1 MKITTEK
8 NFYKTM
14 LAIALPIGIQ
24 NLITF
29 TVSMSDTLML
39 GSLGEVQLS
48 ASSIGNNLFFILTV
62 PMFGLGG
69 GASVMA
75 SQYYGKKDMKSIH
88 KIISIMYR
96 LCILITMIFVGI
108 AIFIPKQFFIYSIS
122 LYSFN

>member
-1 MKITTEK
+1 MKITTDK

-14 LAIALPIGIQ
+14 LSIAIPIGIQ

-62 PMFGLGG
+62 LMFGLGG

-88 KIISIMYR
+88 FLQRKCQAKVEKSR
-96 LCILITMIFVGI
+96 
-108 AIFIPKQFFIYSIS
+108 
-122 LYSFN
+122 

>member
-62 PMFGLGG
+62 LMFGLGG

-75 SQYYGKKDMKSIH
+75 SQYYGKKDMKS
-88 KIISIMYR
+88 
-96 LCILITMIFVGI
+96 
-108 AIFIPKQFFIYSIS
+108 YS
-122 LYSFN
+122 